1 MLLFVAVVVVG
12 FITGEINHG
21 EKAHSVPLLLI
32 EQQHG
37 LRTQKIQKISND
49 DDSQNQ
55 QQQQQGQQQGQQ
67 QQEQQQQQQQ
77 QQQQGQQ
84 QGQQQ
89 QQQQQQGQG
98 HEDEE
103 VSQLK
108 QQALLINQKFQK
120 AERAGKVGDKL
131 PADLVGNAEA
141 TSETFWND
149 VGQLT
154 EDDVKDAT
162 PEDEKEVGHLV
173 TEVSQMDDD
182 MVTEDNEKKVPL
194 EYSKLSE
201 ELGELKGEGDI

>member
-1 MLLFVAVVVVG
+1 MSCCRF
-12 FITGEINHG
+12 TT
-21 EKAHSVPLLLI
+21 KCTP
-32 EQQHG
+32 
-37 LRTQKIQKISND
+37 
-49 DDSQNQ
+49 SQNQ
-55 QQQQQGQQQGQQ
+55 QQQQQQQQQGQQ

-77 QQQQGQQ
+77 QQQ
-84 QGQQQ
+84 
-89 QQQQQQGQG
+89 QG